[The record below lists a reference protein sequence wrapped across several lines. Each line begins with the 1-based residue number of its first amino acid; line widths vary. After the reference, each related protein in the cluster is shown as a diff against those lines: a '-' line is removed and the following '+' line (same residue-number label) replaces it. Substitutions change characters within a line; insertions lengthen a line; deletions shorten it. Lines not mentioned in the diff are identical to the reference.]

1 MLENPKKVKND
12 LVKWIKDYFKDTSD
26 IPANAVIGIS
36 GGKDSYIAAAL
47 CKEALGADR
56 VIGLLMPNGDQAD
69 IADSLETVNDLG
81 IKYHIINIKDTYG
94 AMVAEMESTGVNIH
108 PQTLVNIAPRV
119 RMATLYAYAASV
131 NGRVVNTCNL
141 SEDFVGYSTKYGD
154 GTGDFSVFKSLLVSE
169 VIQIGDELGLIDKL
183 VHKTPSDGLCG
194 KTDEDNFG
202 FTYADIEAM
211 ITTGTSGNEETDKL
225 IKARRNANLHKELP
239 MPKFHLDAIDTYHL
253 D

>member
-12 LVKWIKDYFKDTSD
+12 LVQWIKDFFESTSEV
-26 IPANAVIGIS
+26 PANAVIGIS
-36 GGKDSYIAAAL
+36 GGKDSYVAAAL

-69 IADSLETVNDLG
+69 IADSLVTVKDLG
-81 IKYHIINIKDTYG
+81 IKYHIINVKGMYD
-94 AMVAEMESTGVNIH
+94 AMVTQMESTKVDIH
-108 PQTLVNIAPRV
+108 PQTLVNIAPRM

-141 SEDFVGYSTKYGD
+141 SEDYVGYSTKYGD
-154 GTGDFSVFKSLLVSE
+154 GTGDFSVFKNLLVSE
-169 VIQIGDELGLIDKL
+169 VIQIGDELGLIERL

-202 FTYADIEAM
+202 FTYADIEAK
-211 ITTGTSGNEETDKL
+211 ITRGTSGNEDIDKL
-225 IKARRNANLHKELP
+225 IMARRNANLHKELP
-239 MPKFHLDAIDTYHL
+239 MPKFSIDSLEYL
-253 D
+253 A